1 MLELATKESL
11 IHKINLDTRS
21 TNCYWRV
28 PHLHLK
34 SPRKSLLFFIG
45 FPKMSQRLSEIKNLL
60 SNISSKDIKS
70 LELYKEALL
79 ILLKSGKIDAVNKCK
94 EQIRRLELNFE
105 KTCKS
110 RDSTSEALTSQE
122 KENSKSAGG
131 SEARK
136 QLSIL
141 NWTVKANSPPS
152 ASSLS
157 DSLTILTGKNML
169 KNRTVYQTSKWHEL
183 PMELI
188 GMVAQYLSPFDIYRL
203 SLSCANLKSRLQSNS
218 NLWRCFDWS
227 QFAKRLRNEHL
238 EMLYS
243 MTRGE
248 CKSFIL
254 KDANGIT
261 SSFFHKIS
269 KGKLPVKKLEELY
282 VQSNS
287 KLTGAAL
294 VSFLSQKSLINTLT
308 KVSLISIRD
317 LDDKS
322 VSTLLTQLEN
332 VKEWNFSNCYN
343 LTDASI
349 SKIQRKVTD
358 LVLLLNNRNV
368 VFKRRIDHY
377 KTLFIL

>member
-1 MLELATKESL
+1 
-11 IHKINLDTRS
+11 
-21 TNCYWRV
+21 
-28 PHLHLK
+28 
-34 SPRKSLLFFIG
+34 
-45 FPKMSQRLSEIKNLL
+45 
-60 SNISSKDIKS
+60 
-70 LELYKEALL
+70 
-79 ILLKSGKIDAVNKCK
+79 
-94 EQIRRLELNFE
+94 
-105 KTCKS
+105 
-110 RDSTSEALTSQE
+110 
-122 KENSKSAGG
+122 
-131 SEARK
+131 
-136 QLSIL
+136 
-141 NWTVKANSPPS
+141 
-152 ASSLS
+152 
-157 DSLTILTGKNML
+157 
-169 KNRTVYQTSKWHEL
+169 
-183 PMELI
+183 MELI
-188 GMVAQYLSPFDIYRL
+188 VMVAQYLSHFDVYRL
-203 SLSCANLKSRLQSNS
+203 SLSCADLKLRLQSNS

-332 VKEWNFSNCYN
+332 VKEWNFSNCH
-343 LTDASI
+343 S
-349 SKIQRKVTD
+349 
-358 LVLLLNNRNV
+358 VLFR
-368 VFKRRIDHY
+368 F
-377 KTLFIL
+377 TTGSF